1 VNSTLPKNAPVETG
15 LTAMRSVGIL
25 PRLLLLSSLF
35 VLELIAISAY
45 IRRGLGGMKT
55 SEWIVAFAALFLT
68 FGYSRAHSSF
78 RSLISSQLERT
89 PVSWRYLGGHLC
101 AILALICL
109 SILSPAHG
117 TPQLEHFFVTGALWG
132 LGLLGMLL
140 AVFAFFPPRFCV
152 HLIRST
158 GSASVYAAAGAT
170 LAVALLQLRNAA
182 WVPLSRLTFA
192 SVELLLRPVVSSVVA
207 DAKTATIGT
216 QRFQVTLTRGC
227 SGIEGIG
234 LMLVFSILWLWFFRK
249 ESRFP
254 QAFLLVPTGL
264 LLAWLMNTVRI
275 AVLILIGNAGSR
287 DVATH
292 GFHSEAGWVAFNL
305 LALGFAISAQ
315 RWSWVAVRNAD
326 QPLEDR
332 PVENLTAAYLMPFLA
347 ILAAAMISRAASGG
361 FEWLYPLRFFAA
373 AAALWFF
380 RSKYTSLDWH
390 FGWLA
395 PIAGAAVFVMWLGL
409 ESLSGAHTGN
419 GIAAG
424 LAPWPPFARIA
435 WLTLRVLGAVV
446 TVPIAEELAFR
457 CYLIRRLIS
466 SHFESVDPRTWTY
479 FSVLASSVAFGLMHG
494 DRWLAGIAAGILYA
508 AVFLFRGRIGDAV
521 VAHATTNALLAIWVL
536 TRGAWYMW

>member
-1 VNSTLPKNAPVETG
+1 
-15 LTAMRSVGIL
+15 MRSVGIL
-25 PRLLLLSSLF
+25 PRLLLISSLF

-45 IRRGLGGMKT
+45 IRRGLGGMKI
-55 SEWIVAFAALFLT
+55 SEWLVAFAALFLT
-68 FGYSRAHSSF
+68 FAYSRAHSSF
-78 RSLISSQLERT
+78 RSLISSQLELP
-89 PVSWRYLGGHLC
+89 PVSRRYLGGHLC
-101 AILALICL
+101 AMLALIGL
-109 SILSPAHG
+109 SILSPSHG
-117 TPQLEHFFVTGALWG
+117 TPQLEHFFVTAALWG
-132 LGLLGMLL
+132 LGLLGMVL
-140 AVFAFFPPRFCV
+140 AVLAFFPPTFC
-152 HLIRST
+152 LQSIRST
-158 GSASVYAAAGAT
+158 GAASVYAAAGAT

-192 SVELLLRPVVSSVVA
+192 SVESVLRLFVSSVVA
-207 DAKTATIGT
+207 DPKTATIGT
-216 QRFQVTLTRGC
+216 PRFQVILARGC

-254 QAFLLVPTGL
+254 QAFLLVPAGL
-264 LLAWLMNTVRI
+264 LLAWLLNTVRI
-275 AVLILIGNAGSR
+275 AVLILIGNAGSP

-305 LALGFAISAQ
+305 LALGFAITVQ
-315 RWSWVAVRNAD
+315 RWSWVAIRNAD
-326 QPLEDR
+326 QPFEDR
-332 PVENLTAAYLMPFLA
+332 PVENLTAAYLMPFLM
-347 ILAAAMISRAASGG
+347 ILAAAMISRAASGR

-395 PIAGAAVFVMWLGL
+395 PIAGVAVFGMWLGL
-409 ESLSGAHTGN
+409 ESLSGAHTDN

-424 LAPWPPFARIA
+424 LASWPSIARIA
-435 WLTLRVLGAVV
+435 WLAFRVLGAVV

-457 CYLIRRLIS
+457 GYLIRRLIS
-466 SHFESVDPRTWTY
+466 SHFESIDPKAWTY
-479 FSVLASSVAFGLMHG
+479 FSVIASSIVFGLMHG
-494 DRWLAGIAAGILYA
+494 DRWAAGIAAGILYA

-536 TRGAWYMW
+536 ARGAWYMW

>member
-1 VNSTLPKNAPVETG
+1 
-15 LTAMRSVGIL
+15 MGIL
-25 PRLLLLSSLF
+25 PRLLLLGSLF
-35 VLELIAISAY
+35 ALELIPISSY
-45 IRRGLGGMKT
+45 IRRGLGGVT
-55 SEWIVAFAALFLT
+55 ISEWLVAFAAIFLT

-78 RSLISSQLERT
+78 RSLISGQLDRT
-89 PVSWRYLGGHLC
+89 PVSWPYLGGHLC
-101 AILALICL
+101 AMLALIGL

-117 TPQLEHFFVTGALWG
+117 TPQLQHFFVTAALWG
-132 LGLLGMLL
+132 LALLGMVL
-140 AVFAFFPPRFCV
+140 AVFAFFPPTLCV
-152 HLIRST
+152 QSLRNA
-158 GSASVYAAAGAT
+158 GAASAYAAAGAT
-170 LAVALLQLRNAA
+170 LTTVVLMEFRNAA

-192 SVELLLRPVVSSVVA
+192 SVESVLRLVVSGVVA
-207 DAKTATIGT
+207 DPKASIIGT
-216 QRFQVTLTRGC
+216 QRFQVNLTRGC

-254 QAFLLVPTGL
+254 QALLLIPAGL

-275 AVLILIGNAGSR
+275 AMLILIGNAGSP
-287 DVATH
+287 DVAVH
-292 GFHSEAGWVAFNL
+292 GFHSEAGWIAFNL
-305 LALGFAISAQ
+305 LALGFALSVQ
-315 RWSWVAVRNAD
+315 RWSWVRVTEAG
-326 QPLEDR
+326 QPLEDK

-373 AAALWFF
+373 AAALWVF

-395 PIAGAAVFVMWLGL
+395 PTAGATVFVMWLAL
-409 ESLSGAHTGN
+409 ESLSGAHVDN
-419 GIAAG
+419 GIASG
-424 LAPWPPFARIA
+424 LASWPPFARVA
-435 WLTLRVLGAVV
+435 WLAIRVLAAVV

-457 CYLIRRLIS
+457 GYLIRRLIS
-466 SHFESVDPRTWTY
+466 SRFESIDPRTWTY

-508 AVFLFRGRIGDAV
+508 AVFLARGRIGDAV

-536 TRGAWYMW
+536 ARGAWYMW